1 MEISFAPINRILVIN
16 GIQIQKEL
24 THYSLQQ
31 LEEYL
36 AHLDFKEDCN
46 SLLGTFRYYSS
57 ENCKDNATTVV
68 TIDQNGLVNKVKYY
82 NNTNATAAPVYQ
94 TQQRA

>member
-16 GIQIQKEL
+16 GIQLQKEL

-36 AHLDFKEDCN
+36 EHLDFKEDCN
-46 SLLGTFRYYSS
+46 SVLGTFRYYSS
-57 ENCKDNATTVV
+57 EACKDNATTVV
-68 TIDQNGLVNKVKYY
+68 MIDQNGLVDKVKYY
-82 NNTNATAAPVYQ
+82 SNSQSTAAPMYQ
-94 TQQRA
+94 KQQRA